1 MPFPFTVDDLRKPN
15 PQQIQ
20 RLFEFFAHILMNVT
34 RDVVEPAMRA
44 AADDVAGPDLADRL
58 YGADV
63 RDLMGLFV
71 QLRRLLTECA
81 ISDFGFADLYK
92 PTYARLQKIL
102 SYIINFVRFRE
113 EQAAVIDRHFAES
126 ERAKLRVQELYADK
140 ERLEARLAQLQR
152 ERAATDRVN
161 RQKEEELAELKPRL
175 LDLDRKKGRL
185 VQENARTEDEKKRLA
200 AQLDERAAAL
210 DAARADA
217 AKLRPYVLQ
226 LQRTPGDALD
236 AALRDLSAAVAS
248 DRALAD
254 ALERRGRALHAS
266 ADGFAAAAADVSAA
280 TRALADLAADAAK
293 EDEELAKAA
302 RHREALSDRS
312 NVVQDVERQ
321 ERLMQKQL
329 GSVNART
336 EKLRRAAEERGAAA
350 AARMAELKE
359 LHGSLQRE
367 RNERAREIEK
377 RRVRIEQTEK
387 KVCVLTSVLWTV
399 LTLDRWRI

>member
-1 MPFPFTVDDLRKPN
+1 
-15 PQQIQ
+15 
-20 RLFEFFAHILMNVT
+20 
-34 RDVVEPAMRA
+34 VVEPAMRA

-81 ISDFGFADLYK
+81 ISDFGFADLYR

-113 EQAAVIDRHFAES
+113 EQAAAIDRHFAES

-161 RQKEEELAELKPRL
+161 RQKEDELAELKPRL

-185 VQENARTEDEKKRLA
+185 VQENARTEDEKRRLA
-200 AQLDERAAAL
+200 ALLDERGAAL

-217 AKLRPYVLQ
+217 AKLRPYALQ
-226 LQRTPGDALD
+226 LQQRAAGDAPLD
-236 AALRDLSAAVAS
+236 AAVRDLAAAVAA
-248 DRALAD
+248 DRAAAD
-254 ALERRGRALHAS
+254 ALERRGRALRAS
-266 ADGFAAAAADVSAA
+266 ADGFGAAAADVAA
-280 TRALADLAADAAK
+280 VARLLADLAADAAK
-293 EDEELAKAA
+293 EDDELAKAA

-329 GSVNART
+329 ASVNART

-387 KVCVLTSVLWTV
+387 KVCVLPFPRL
-399 LTLDRWRI
+399 RAG